1 MKNGRP
7 EGFTS
12 IQYLLRDDISLHTRY
27 FKSGLGREWIYVT
40 DVWFLK
46 WFGIN
51 VHLDKTAE
59 RIKVE
64 WLGSNEWIPLDGS
77 KSKIILLKSGSP
89 HLQKIFQLLQIFW
102 EIYNVERGTHN
113 LKCPSL
119 ASFMENLNILAYF
132 CSWDK
137 WLLNM
142 IKYGHKFEEV

>member
-1 MKNGRP
+1 MTVYIVIEIEPNKKKLDWERNLDHPPR
-7 EGFTS
+7 
-12 IQYLLRDDISLHTRY
+12 I
-27 FKSGLGREWIYVT
+27 WIYVT

-89 HLQKIFQLLQIFW
+89 HLQKVFQLLQIFW

-113 LKCPSL
+113 LKCLSS
-119 ASFMENLNILAYF
+119 AVCGKSEYF
-132 CSWDK
+132 GIFLLMGYVAVKYDK
-137 WLLNM
+137 
-142 IKYGHKFEEV
+142 IRS